1 MQLSFNAK
9 QKLKLSVTR
18 NKEYLSKYLLEE
30 ERVVGAMLDSKKL
43 EPEGEGKYKY
53 TVTSFKVF
61 QLDINPVVSIAVENK
76 DGILRMSALE
86 SKLDGLGIIDDF
98 NLILK
103 ANLEA
108 TDLGLEGEALL
119 GVSVSQPPLLRLV
132 PKKILESTG
141 HSVLNGILLGIKSRV
156 QQQLVKDFLDWCEL
170 NKIWF
175 FKKLFLW
182 RLVIPFLLINERCS
196 LVP

>member
-1 MQLSFNAK
+1 MLLAFDAK
-9 QKLKLSVTR
+9 QKLKLSVTK

-30 ERVVGAMLDSKKL
+30 ERVVGAMLDPNKL
-43 EPEGEGKYKY
+43 EPEGEGMYKY

-61 QLDINPVVSIAVENK
+61 QLDVKPVVSIAVENNE
-76 DGILRMSALE
+76 GILTMSALD
-86 SKLDGLGIIDDF
+86 SKLDGLGIVEDF

-108 TDLGLEGEALL
+108 TDFGLEGEALL
-119 GVSVSQPPLLRLV
+119 GVSVSQPPLLKLL

-156 QQQLVKDFLDWCEL
+156 QQQLIKDFVNWCEL
-170 NKIWF
+170 NQI
-175 FKKLFLW
+175 
-182 RLVIPFLLINERCS
+182 
-196 LVP
+196 

>member
-1 MQLSFNAK
+1 MLLAFDAR

-18 NKEYLSKYLLEE
+18 NKEYLSKYLMEE
-30 ERVVGAMLDSKKL
+30 ERVVGAMLDPNKL

-53 TVTSFKVF
+53 TVTSFRVF
-61 QLDINPVVSIAVENK
+61 QLDVNPVVSIAVENDEGVLK
-76 DGILRMSALE
+76 MSALD
-86 SKLDGLGIIDDF
+86 SKLDGLGIVEDF

-108 TDLGLEGEALL
+108 TGFGLEGEALL
-119 GVSVSQPPLLRLV
+119 GVSVSQPPLLKLL

-156 QQQLVKDFLDWCEL
+156 QQQLIKDFVNWCEL
-170 NKIWF
+170 NQI
-175 FKKLFLW
+175 
-182 RLVIPFLLINERCS
+182 
-196 LVP
+196 

>member
-1 MQLSFNAK
+1 MLLSFNAK

-43 EPEGEGKYKY
+43 VSEAEGRYKY

-61 QLDINPVVSIAVENK
+61 QLDINPVVSIAVENEG
-76 DGILRMSALE
+76 GILRMSAID
-86 SKLDGLGIIDDF
+86 STLDGLGMVDDF

-108 TDLGLEGEALL
+108 TDIGLEGEALL
-119 GVSVSQPPLLRLV
+119 GVSVSQPPLLKLV
-132 PKKILESTG
+132 PRKILESTG

-156 QQQLVKDFLDWCEL
+156 QQQLVRDFLDWCEL
-170 NKIWF
+170 KKI
-175 FKKLFLW
+175 
-182 RLVIPFLLINERCS
+182 
-196 LVP
+196 

>member
-1 MQLSFNAK
+1 MLLSFDAK
-9 QKLKLSVTR
+9 QKLKLSETR

-43 EPEGEGKYKY
+43 VPEGKGKYKY
-53 TVTSFKVF
+53 TVTSFRVF

-76 DGILRMSALE
+76 GAILRMSALE
-86 SKLDGLGIIDDF
+86 STLDGLGMIEDF

-108 TDLGLEGEALL
+108 TDVGLEGDALL
-119 GVSVSQPPLLRLV
+119 GVSVSQPPILKLV

-170 NKIWF
+170 NKI
-175 FKKLFLW
+175 
-182 RLVIPFLLINERCS
+182 
-196 LVP
+196 

>member
-1 MQLSFNAK
+1 MLLSFDAK

-30 ERVVGAMLDSKKL
+30 ERYVGAMIASKNL
-43 EPEGEGKYKY
+43 FREGEGRYKY

-76 DGILRMSALE
+76 DGILSMSAID
-86 SKLDGLGIIDDF
+86 SKLEGLGMIDDF

-108 TDLGLEGEALL
+108 TDIGLEGEALL
-119 GVSVSQPPLLRLV
+119 GVSVSQPPLLKLV

-156 QQQLVKDFLDWCEL
+156 QQQLVKDFFDWCEL
-170 NKIWF
+170 NKI
-175 FKKLFLW
+175 
-182 RLVIPFLLINERCS
+182 
-196 LVP
+196 

>member
-1 MQLSFNAK
+1 M
-9 QKLKLSVTR
+9 
-18 NKEYLSKYLLEE
+18 EE

-43 EPEGEGKYKY
+43 LPEGEGKYKY

-76 DGILRMSALE
+76 DGILKMSALE
-86 SKLDGLGIIDDF
+86 SKLDGLGMIDDF

-119 GVSVSQPPLLRLV
+119 GVSVSQPPILKLV
-132 PKKILESTG
+132 PKRILESSG
-141 HSVLNGILLGIKSRV
+141 HSVLIGILLGIKTRV
-156 QQQLVKDFLDWCEL
+156 QQQLVKDFFEWCEL
-170 NKIWF
+170 NRI
-175 FKKLFLW
+175 
-182 RLVIPFLLINERCS
+182 
-196 LVP
+196 

>member
-1 MQLSFNAK
+1 MLLAFDAK

-30 ERVVGAMLDSKKL
+30 ERVVGAMLDPNKL
-43 EPEGEGKYKY
+43 EPEGNGKYKY

-76 DGILRMSALE
+76 DGILKMSALE
-86 SKLDGLGIIDDF
+86 STLDGLGMIDDF

-108 TDLGLEGEALL
+108 TDIGLEGEARL
-119 GVSVSQPPLLRLV
+119 GVSVSQPPLLKLV

-156 QQQLVKDFLDWCEL
+156 QQQLVKDFFDWCEL
-170 NKIWF
+170 NQI
-175 FKKLFLW
+175 
-182 RLVIPFLLINERCS
+182 
-196 LVP
+196 

>member
-1 MQLSFNAK
+1 MLLSFDAK

-43 EPEGEGKYKY
+43 LPEGEGKYKY
-53 TVTSFKVF
+53 TVTSLKVF

-76 DGILRMSALE
+76 DGILKMSALE
-86 SKLDGLGIIDDF
+86 SKLDGLGMIDDF

-119 GVSVSQPPLLRLV
+119 GVSVSQPPILKLV
-132 PKKILESTG
+132 PKRILESTG
-141 HSVLNGILLGIKSRV
+141 HSVLNGILLGIKTRV
-156 QQQLVKDFLDWCEL
+156 QQQLVKDFFEWCEL
-170 NKIWF
+170 NKI
-175 FKKLFLW
+175 
-182 RLVIPFLLINERCS
+182 
-196 LVP
+196 

>member
-1 MQLSFNAK
+1 MLLDFDAK

-18 NKEYLSKYLLEE
+18 NKEYLSSYLLEE
-30 ERVVGAMLDSKKL
+30 ERVVGAMLDSRKL
-43 EPEGEGKYKY
+43 EPEGQGKYKY

-76 DGILRMSALE
+76 DGVLKMSALD
-86 SKLDGLGIIDDF
+86 STLDGLGMIDDF

-108 TDLGLEGEALL
+108 TDIGLEGEALL
-119 GVSVSQPPLLRLV
+119 GVSVSQPPILKLV

-141 HSVLNGILLGIKSRV
+141 HSVLNGILLGIKARV
-156 QQQLVKDFLDWCEL
+156 QQQLVKDFLDWCES
-170 NKIWF
+170 NQI
-175 FKKLFLW
+175 
-182 RLVIPFLLINERCS
+182 
-196 LVP
+196 

>member
-1 MQLSFNAK
+1 MLLSFDAK

-18 NKEYLSKYLLEE
+18 NKEFLSKYLLEE
-30 ERVVGAMLDSKKL
+30 ERVVGAMLDSNKL
-43 EPEGEGKYKY
+43 VPEGAGRYKY

-61 QLDINPVVSIAVENK
+61 QLDINPVVSIVVENN
-76 DGILRMSALE
+76 DGILKMSALD
-86 SKLDGLGIIDDF
+86 STLDGLGMIDDF

-108 TDLGLEGEALL
+108 TSIGLEGEALL
-119 GVSVSQPPLLRLV
+119 GVSVSQPPLLKLV

-156 QQQLVKDFLDWCEL
+156 QQQLVNDFLDWCAL
-170 NKIWF
+170 NKI
-175 FKKLFLW
+175 
-182 RLVIPFLLINERCS
+182 
-196 LVP
+196 

>member
-1 MQLSFNAK
+1 MLLTFDAK

-30 ERVVGAMLDSKKL
+30 ERVVGAMLDSRKL
-43 EPEGEGKYKY
+43 VPEGKGKYKY
-53 TVTSFKVF
+53 TVPSFKVF
-61 QLDINPVVSIAVENK
+61 QLDINPVVLIAVENK
-76 DGILRMSALE
+76 NGILKMSALD
-86 SKLDGLGIIDDF
+86 STLDGLGIVDDF

-108 TDLGLEGEALL
+108 TNMGLEGEALL
-119 GVSVSQPPLLRLV
+119 GVSVSQPPLLKLV

-156 QQQLVKDFLDWCEL
+156 QQQLVNDFSEWCRL
-170 NKIWF
+170 NEI
-175 FKKLFLW
+175 
-182 RLVIPFLLINERCS
+182 
-196 LVP
+196 

>member
-1 MQLSFNAK
+1 MLLSFDAK
-9 QKLKLSVTR
+9 QKLKLSVSR
-18 NKEYLSKYLLEE
+18 NKEFLSDYLLEE

-43 EPEGEGKYKY
+43 IPEGKGKYKY

-61 QLDINPVVSIAVENK
+61 QLDINPVVLIAVENE
-76 DGILRMSALE
+76 DGVLRMSALD

-98 NLILK
+98 KLILK

-108 TDLGLEGEALL
+108 TDIGLEGEALL
-119 GVSVSQPPLLRLV
+119 CVSVSQPPLLKLV

-170 NKIWF
+170 NKI
-175 FKKLFLW
+175 
-182 RLVIPFLLINERCS
+182 
-196 LVP
+196 

>member
-1 MQLSFNAK
+1 MLLSFDAK
-9 QKLKLSVTR
+9 QKLRLSVTR

-30 ERVVGAMLDSKKL
+30 ERVVGAMLDPKKL
-43 EPEGEGKYKY
+43 VSEGEGRYKY

-61 QLDINPVVSIAVENK
+61 QLDINPVVSISVENQ

-86 SKLDGLGIIDDF
+86 STLDGLGIIDDF
-98 NLILK
+98 NLVLR

-108 TDLGLEGEALL
+108 TDIGLEGEALL
-119 GVSVSQPPLLRLV
+119 GVSVSQPPLLKLV

-156 QQQLVKDFLDWCEL
+156 QQQLVKDFLNWCES
-170 NKIWF
+170 NNI
-175 FKKLFLW
+175 
-182 RLVIPFLLINERCS
+182 
-196 LVP
+196 